1 MNTDY
6 GIIHYFYKQF
16 GKLNP
21 KKFIIILVFIIFSSW
36 LADGLYQLILF
47 ILSIFKIEN
56 ILFFNK
62 LIFIQFVVPLGFFI
76 WLYFKIKENLD
87 KLDKIKYTVKKVV
100 PKDLKAIIIFL
111 SKPNFNLDL
120 LKNINSINDFK
131 KEEIK
136 NKKINW
142 EVPAIV
148 IYKILNELKKD
159 IKIIY
164 VILSYESKEYFI
176 DFKDFIKRILE
187 LKEIEILANEN
198 PIDFENLETTIDT
211 IDKAYELLNHKGLK
225 NNQILIDIT
234 GGQKI
239 QSTAGGFYASSY
251 DRYFCYLST
260 NTKELHIFD
269 VTHYFE

>member
-142 EVPAIV
+142 EVPTIV

-176 DFKDFIKRILE
+176 DFKDFIKRVLE